1 MGLYPQYKI
10 RFRFYCHIHNAQCTY
25 KHDITLL
32 PSILQ
37 AALHLTHCTLFVLNK
52 NCELMNPLVWF
63 RYLLQEMWGRQQAVW
78 NHSDKQKGWEPAT
91 YTFYWWCWST
101 CYIHPVLLMVLENLL
116 YSLCST
122 DGVGEPAIFT
132 LFYWV
137 RVNLTLPCQHIV
149 QIILR
154 FIHEYTLLFWLY
166 NEITQT

>member
-32 PSILQ
+32 PSILR

-52 NCELMNPLVWF
+52 NSELINPLVWF

-78 NHSDKQKGWEPAT
+78 NHSDKQKGWEPG
-91 YTFYWWCWST
+91 
-101 CYIHPVLLMVLENLL
+101 CYLHVLLMGLANLL

-122 DGVGEPAIFT
+122 DGVGEPAIYT
-132 LFYWV
+132 LFYWWV
-137 RVNLTLPCQHIV
+137 RVNSPLPCQHIV